1 MKFFYEKFWV
11 PVFGYILSKFVFLIE
26 GKKKVSKNKK
36 QTNYFLSK
44 KYFEIHN
51 LTHNILIMTKKYFKN
66 LNTCMVDINTFFQEI
81 KMTKHKLLKP
91 YTVHY
96 RDFQNIRLENCFYA
110 FDAYEARTLAMEFN
124 KYINEHPNSI
134 DLIRCEK

>member
-1 MKFFYEKFWV
+1 MYFKFMIICIVENMKLLLF
-11 PVFGYILSKFVFLIE
+11 SK
-26 GKKKVSKNKK
+26 
-36 QTNYFLSK
+36 
-44 KYFEIHN
+44 
-51 LTHNILIMTKKYFKN
+51 LIMNKN
-66 LNTCMVDINTFFQEI
+66 NM
-81 KMTKHKLLKP
+81 LKP

-124 KYINEHPNSI
+124 NYINEHPNSI